1 MDSGMN
7 QAMTSLSAGVT
18 GVIKFNGLNYADWS
32 EQIQFQLGYMD
43 LDLAIV
49 TDEKPAA
56 ITETS
61 TDDDKS
67 YYEAWVRSNRLC
79 LNLMR
84 MTMAENVKPSM
95 PKTDNAREFMAK
107 VKEFSQSD
115 ITDKSIVGTLMSEL
129 TTKRFDWSQPI
140 HDHVTSMAN
149 LAAKLKSMGMD
160 EIKAML
166 IQEEGRLKKEKDHSI
181 HLTTHDG
188 ASSSKAKPGK
198 KEQKKDKALKV
209 KEGRIH
215 KEHVCYFCKKAGH
228 FKKDCPKRKAWFE
241 KKGIPFDPAHKRN

>member
-1 MDSGMN
+1 
-7 QAMTSLSAGVT
+7 MTSFSAGVT

-43 LDLAIV
+43 LDLTIV

-84 MTMAENVKPSM
+84 MTMTENVKPSM
-95 PKTDNAREFMAK
+95 PKTDNAREFMTK

-129 TTKRFDWSQPI
+129 MTKRFDWSQPI

-160 EIKAML
+160 VSEYFLVQFIINSLPSEFGQFQVNYNTIKEKWNFQEIKAML

-188 ASSSKAKPGK
+188 ASSSKAKPGR
-198 KEQKKDKALKV
+198 KEQKKDKDLM
-209 KEGRIH
+209 
-215 KEHVCYFCKKAGH
+215 
-228 FKKDCPKRKAWFE
+228 
-241 KKGIPFDPAHKRN
+241 